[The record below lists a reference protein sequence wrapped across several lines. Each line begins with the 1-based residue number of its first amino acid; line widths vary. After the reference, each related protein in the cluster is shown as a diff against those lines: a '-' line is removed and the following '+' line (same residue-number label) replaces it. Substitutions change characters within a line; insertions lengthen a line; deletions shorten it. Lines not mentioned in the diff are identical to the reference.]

1 MCSVWHKSHFSLRI
15 HSTVVLLRHMN
26 PEVHYGKKVSNFLNG
41 SFMLTM
47 LSQTEAVTKISAS
60 SKKVLERLSTSTSQ
74 LEHLDGGKNQE
85 FLKRQTNKTKYFR
98 VQQLAL

>member
-60 SKKVLERLSTSTSQ
+60 RKKERLSTLTSQ
-74 LEHLDGGKNQE
+74 LGHLDGEKNQE

-98 VQQLAL
+98 LQQLAL